1 MNQLVR
7 KKNYIY
13 ISIISIMLVL
23 SIVKFIIGY
32 PVYLLYIFSLLASVV
47 ILKCESGRINNV
59 QQKPVSNWSRIIN
72 KTGFI

>member
-1 MNQLVR
+1 
-7 KKNYIY
+7 
-13 ISIISIMLVL
+13 MLVL

-32 PVYLLYIFSLLASVV
+32 TVYLLYIFSLLASIV